1 MRQKYLS
8 NIQRHIVGG
17 IFSQAVNKQKHYF
30 MKTLYFCLT
39 LFFLSSTLVINGQTM
54 VTTTPNASQKAF
66 VGQAIGLTDVKVVY
80 HRPAVKDRE
89 IWGKMVP
96 MNAIWRAGANENTVI
111 KFSKNV
117 KIEGQDLS
125 AGVYGLHMIPQ
136 ENEWVIIFSNN
147 STSWGSYSY
156 NESEDALRVSVKP
169 QKADAFHE
177 FLTYTFDEI
186 TASTAQ
192 CALQWADKKIG
203 FAIEA
208 DVHQAVLASLRNEL
222 RDKAGWSWNGW
233 NEAANY
239 CLANDI
245 NHQEALSWASRS
257 VFMSPNGTNM
267 MTKAKLVAATKGDK
281 EKEEEVIL
289 ASLQKD
295 LESMNVTWKEWHAAA
310 NYATKVEKWEKAIS
324 WVDESIEMSRNMT
337 NLMSRAKIYETKGEK
352 DKAEKLRK
360 EAIDKGTN
368 AELNMYAYNL
378 MWTGKTADAVKIFEA
393 NSEKN
398 PSDPNVWDSLGEGY
412 FNNGEKEK
420 AIKAFK
426 KSLSMNPP
434 DAVAANSRRHLMQ
447 LGVKMDESKIKP

>member
-1 MRQKYLS
+1 
-8 NIQRHIVGG
+8 
-17 IFSQAVNKQKHYF
+17 
-30 MKTLYFCLT
+30 
-39 LFFLSSTLVINGQTM
+39 
-54 VTTTPNASQKAF
+54 
-66 VGQAIGLTDVKVVY
+66 
-80 HRPAVKDRE
+80 
-89 IWGKMVP
+89 
-96 MNAIWRAGANENTVI
+96 
-111 KFSKNV
+111 
-117 KIEGQDLS
+117 
-125 AGVYGLHMIPQ
+125 
-136 ENEWVIIFSNN
+136 
-147 STSWGSYSY
+147 
-156 NESEDALRVSVKP
+156 
-169 QKADAFHE
+169 
-177 FLTYTFDEI
+177 
-186 TASTAQ
+186 
-192 CALQWADKKIG
+192 
-203 FAIEA
+203 
-208 DVHQAVLASLRNEL
+208 
-222 RDKAGWSWNGW
+222 
-233 NEAANY
+233 
-239 CLANDI
+239 LANDI

-257 VFMSPNGTNM
+257 IFMSPNGTNM
-267 MTKAKLVAATKGDK
+267 MTKAKLVAAIKGDK

-310 NYATKVEKWEKAIS
+310 NYATKVENWEKAIS
-324 WVDESIEMSRNMT
+324 WVDKSIEMSRNMT

-393 NSEKN
+393 NTEKN
-398 PSDPNVWDSLGEGY
+398 PTDPNVWDSLGEGY